1 MSRTCKRVVYKKV
14 KRSCKNAL
22 VGGSSGN
29 VLRAE
34 DAVKEFT
41 VAIATLI
48 PADKSQI
55 KIGKTEY
62 YEPITITNIEFPK
75 NILLYAF
82 IILYCVVVHNFK
94 ITPSKENKA
103 LIDTHIL
110 ALLRDALIEN
120 QLNNNTIEDTHRPKN
135 LIELDF
141 ENNQFKY
148 IEEYYYDIFNAII
161 NNKLSNVD
169 LYREMQLTNKNLV
182 IYAKDEQ
189 DKTKEINLSEY
200 DASSQ
205 ENIIDHTYVSYV
217 NPKMHIT
224 HANNI
229 TEILSYLGQ
238 YCRIS
243 KIEIN
248 IPKQWQP
255 PESGSD
261 DGGGYGD
268 MFG

>member
-1 MSRTCKRVVYKKV
+1 MYIMSRTCKRVVYKKV

-110 ALLRDALIEN
+110 ALLRDALIEK
-120 QLNNNTIEDTHRPKN
+120 LKIRNNTEIINWDLQEQYIETNR
-135 LIELDF
+135 F
-141 ENNQFKY
+141 TY
-148 IEEYYYDIFNAII
+148 IEEHYYNIFNTII
-161 NNKLSNVD
+161 DNKLSSDN
-169 LYREMQLTNKNLV
+169 LIHNFEHNYTETFLV
-182 IYAKDEQ
+182 IYAKDENENN
-189 DKTKEINLSEY
+189 KNTEINLSSYE
-200 DASSQ
+200 SNTKQSG
-205 ENIIDHTYVSYV
+205 ILTHTYVTYV
-217 NPKMHIT
+217 NSRQPT
-224 HANNI
+224 EHANVLI
-229 TEILSYLGQ
+229 QILRYLALH
-238 YCRIS
+238 CTIS
-243 KIEIN
+243 KIEII
-248 IPKQWQP
+248 IPPVLAMPKL
-255 PESGSD
+255 
-261 DGGGYGD
+261 
-268 MFG
+268 